1 VEGEWKL
8 LYSTISILGSKRTK
22 LGLRDFI
29 MLGDFIQVID
39 VKEVHFFVF
48 IIIIII
54 IRIII
59 IINISLL
66 RPKLPKF
73 SGTLM
78 KTD

>member
-1 VEGEWKL
+1 VKGEWRL

-39 VKEVHFFVF
+39 VEEVHFFFF

-54 IRIII
+54 IIII
-59 IINISLL
+59 ISLL
-66 RPKLPKF
+66 RPKLPEF